1 MKDTLARK
9 TAIPATARRR
19 VYFDTQELVQNTT
32 RYDFFPPQA
41 SRDITLANY
50 ISNSFPG
57 DDARLLYGASF
68 ELIKQH
74 IETDAANS
82 IDAEAIIN
90 AVKDAGIVITADQS
104 RTEFLRDRLP
114 NYFNFEGN
122 HLNIRTS
129 FAGQAA
135 AADSEL
141 TVDKTVTMQSAEGY
155 FKIPDPF
162 FVAPNQVLNVEV
174 TFNDASS
181 FPTSQNWVDAGKSK
195 LFLRST
201 LHLAELSDKQ
211 LEAMQG

>member
-1 MKDTLARK
+1 MKETLARK
-9 TAIPATARRR
+9 TAIPASARRR
-19 VYFDTQELVQNTT
+19 VYFDTQELVQDTT

-41 SRDITLANY
+41 SRDITIANY

-57 DDARLLYGASF
+57 DDARLLYGMSF
-68 ELIKQH
+68 ELVKQH
-74 IETDAANS
+74 IETDADNS
-82 IDAEAIIN
+82 IDGEEIIN
-90 AVKDAGIVITADQS
+90 ALKDSGIVINADQS
-104 RTEFLRDRLP
+104 RTEFLRDRLA

-129 FAGQAA
+129 FAGQAG

>member
-9 TAIPATARRR
+9 TAIPAAARRR
-19 VYFDTQELVQNTT
+19 VYFDTQELVQGTS
-32 RYDFFPPQA
+32 RYEFFPPQA
-41 SRDITLANY
+41 SRDITIANY

-68 ELIKQH
+68 ELVKQH
-74 IETDAANS
+74 IETDADNS

-90 AVKDAGIVITADQS
+90 ALKDSGIVITADQN
-104 RTEFLRDRLP
+104 RTEFLRDRLS

-122 HLNIRTS
+122 HLNIRNS

-135 AADSEL
+135 SADSEL
-141 TVDKTVTMQSAEGY
+141 TVDKTVTMQSAQGY

-201 LHLAELSDKQ
+201 MHLAELTEEQ
-211 LEAMQG
+211 LEDMQG

>member
-1 MKDTLARK
+1 MKETLARK
-9 TAIPATARRR
+9 TAIPASARRR
-19 VYFDTQELVQNTT
+19 VYFDTQELVQDTT

-41 SRDITLANY
+41 SRDITIANY

-57 DDARLLYGASF
+57 DDARLLYGMSF
-68 ELIKQH
+68 ELVKQH
-74 IETDAANS
+74 IETDSANS
-82 IDAEAIIN
+82 VDAEAIIN
-90 AVKDAGIVITADQS
+90 AVKDSAIIINADQS
-104 RTEFLRDRLP
+104 RTEFLRDRLA

-174 TFNDASS
+174 SLNDASAL
-181 FPTSQNWVDAGKSK
+181 PTSANWTAADQPK

-201 LHLAELSDKQ
+201 LHMAELSEAQ
-211 LEAMQG
+211 LKAMQG